1 MVVGSSPTVGA
12 FGSCRLE
19 AKHCIHADAKES
31 AFLESPPR
39 RGEEKSSSTSLSPPL
54 LLLPLL
60 LLPPPPPPLLLFS
73 LFVSSCSQTA
83 AEGLPRMN
91 APCTRGAKRHQWNA
105 QASSS
110 SERNSTSQSRLSA
123 IERGRRGLR
132 RAIAPSVRV
141 QMLK

>member
-1 MVVGSSPTVGA
+1 MWSWVRAPRWVLLVPAGLKRNTASMQMQRNLLFSNLPPVG
-12 FGSCRLE
+12 
-19 AKHCIHADAKES
+19 
-31 AFLESPPR
+31 
-39 RGEEKSSSTSLSPPL
+39 GEEKSSSTSLSPPL
-54 LLLPLL
+54 LLLLL
-60 LLPPPPPPLLLFS
+60 LLPPPPPLLLFS

-91 APCTRGAKRHQWNA
+91 TPCTRGAKRHQWNA

-132 RAIAPSVRV
+132 SAIAPSVRV